1 MLLQLVTQHPQA
13 VGAILKNTPTWVW
26 GLLAALTWLGLTQL
40 RDRSAGMARVTVMP
54 VAMTGFSVW
63 GTFSAFGAS
72 PQFAAVLASW
82 FGAAVVVAAI
92 VASTRAPATY
102 DAGEGRFFL
111 KGSWVP
117 LALILGIFMTK
128 YVVGVELAMQP
139 QLARDGQ
146 FTLLVGTLY
155 GFFNGL
161 FAGRAI
167 RLWRLAMQ
175 PQSLAGAPAA
185 A

>member
-1 MLLQLVTQHPQA
+1 MLLQLITQHPQA
-13 VGAILKNTPTWVW
+13 VGTVLRNTPTWVW

-40 RDRSAGMARVTVMP
+40 RDRSAGMARVTLMP
-54 VAMTGFSVW
+54 VAMTVFSVW

-72 PQFAAVLASW
+72 PQFGAVLATW
-82 FGAAVVVAAI
+82 FSAAAAVAALL
-92 VASTRAPATY
+92 ASTRAPATY

-117 LALILGIFMTK
+117 LVLILGIFLTK

-139 QLARDGQ
+139 QLARESQ
-146 FTLLVGTLY
+146 FAMVVGTLY
-155 GFFNGL
+155 GVFNGL

-167 RLWRLAMQ
+167 RLLRLAMQ
-175 PQSLAGAPAA
+175 PRTPARSPAGA
-185 A
+185 